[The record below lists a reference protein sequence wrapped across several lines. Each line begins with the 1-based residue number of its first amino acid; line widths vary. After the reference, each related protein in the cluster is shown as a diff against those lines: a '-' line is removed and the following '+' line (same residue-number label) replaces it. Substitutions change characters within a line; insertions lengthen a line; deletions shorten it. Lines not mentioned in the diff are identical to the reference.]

1 MGAFVVCGS
10 VLLCKSASTG
20 GMSGSLEKREEMCP
34 PPRPRGVPPP
44 TDSPRPPPRPCA
56 GPPVVTRLPS
66 TTRVPRL
73 DFLALRCSWSLAGPR
88 EPAVVEESLNASSK
102 VVIPVHG
109 TMCSWMSLPQ
119 EGACILFVCACA
131 SSDMAAAADKIA
143 KDTRVFTVNRNPAH
157 QLTLTS

>member
-119 EGACILFVCACA
+119 EARACYLSVHVRVQIWPRQQIRLLKTHV
-131 SSDMAAAADKIA
+131 SSPSIEI
-143 KDTRVFTVNRNPAH
+143 RAH